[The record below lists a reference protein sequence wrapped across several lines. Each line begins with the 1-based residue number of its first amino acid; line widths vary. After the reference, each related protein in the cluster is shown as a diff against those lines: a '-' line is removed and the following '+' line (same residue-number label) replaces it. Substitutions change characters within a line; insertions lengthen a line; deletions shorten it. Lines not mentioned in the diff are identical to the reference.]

1 MVIMASGIARGRIRA
16 MATATLESGNMAAI
30 IQIIAYRD
38 MQPWFTVYFS
48 DIEHPCYDQ
57 MTPVKTRYP
66 LTHIT

>member
-1 MVIMASGIARGRIRA
+1 MVIMASGIVRGRVRTMA
-16 MATATLESGNMAAI
+16 MVMVELCNMAAI

-48 DIEHPCYDQ
+48 DIEHLCYDQ
-57 MTPVKTRYP
+57 TTLVKTRYP